1 MFNTAVEFSSVR
13 SDQDLPIVIADK
25 PISTRDRNIALAA
38 IVALA
43 IIDAIAIPFA
53 NVHVARVDA
62 FIPVLQ
68 TVMCAIDLLTAA
80 LLFAQYSIHPV
91 RGVLAVASGYV
102 FSGLFALIQT
112 LAFPGGYAPTG
123 IIGDGLNSAA
133 WFFVLWHTTFPLALI
148 AYVLSRDRG
157 DTASLSGRSTAITI
171 TGTIVCVL
179 AAVTGLTW
187 LTTHGTRYLPALYLN
202 AVEQTPFGATINISL
217 WATNIAAFVML
228 FVRRRTVLDLWL
240 MVILFAWWPNFLV
253 AIAHT
258 VVRFTAGWYIARF
271 SALVASSTL
280 LIVLLAESTALYA
293 RLAHAFMLLQRER
306 ADRLAGVQA
315 ATAAMAH
322 ELRQPLTAIAM
333 RGAAGVNWLKRTP
346 PDLNSARECF
356 NWMID
361 ASLRADEI
369 IAATRG
375 LFRKT
380 PIQFTAVQINDVV
393 REVLSLIQDDL
404 RVEAVVAS
412 AEYEEN
418 LPEIHA
424 AATQIQQVILNL
436 VKNAIEAMRS
446 VAPGKRRLRLVT
458 GFNGK
463 STVSVYIQDSGP
475 GIASKV
481 QDRMF
486 DPFFTTKPSGTGLG
500 LSICRTIVED
510 HGGKLRLS
518 KTDARGTS
526 FELILPLGGRLSV
539 ANPTPAEGG

>member
-1 MFNTAVEFSSVR
+1 MFNTAVESSSVR
-13 SDQDLPIVIADK
+13 SDQDLPIVIADM
-25 PISTRDRNIALAA
+25 PISTRHRNIALAA

-43 IIDAIAIPFA
+43 ITDAIVIPFA
-53 NVHVARVDA
+53 NVHLARVDA

-80 LLFAQYSIHPV
+80 LLLAQYSIRPV
-91 RGVLAVASGYV
+91 RAVLAVASGYV
-102 FSGLFALIQT
+102 FSGLFAFIQT
-112 LAFPGGYAPTG
+112 LAFPGGYAPAG

-148 AYVLSRDRG
+148 VYVVSKDRD
-157 DTASLSGRSTAITI
+157 DAASLSGGSTATTI
-171 TGTIVCVL
+171 ARTMVCVL
-179 AAVTGLTW
+179 AAAAGLTW
-187 LTTHGTRYLPALYLN
+187 LATHGTRFLPAIYLN
-202 AVEQTPFGATINISL
+202 SAEQTPFGAAVNISL
-217 WATNIAAFVML
+217 WAVNITAFVIL

-293 RLAHAFMLLQRER
+293 RLAHAFVLLRRER
-306 ADRLAGVQA
+306 ADRLADVEA

-333 RGAAGVNWLKRTP
+333 RGAEGMNWLKRKP

-356 NWMID
+356 GSIID
-361 ASLRADEI
+361 ASLRSDKI
-369 IAATRG
+369 IAAIRG
-375 LFRKT
+375 LFRKA

-393 REVLSLIQDDL
+393 REVLTFIEGDL
-404 RVEAVVAS
+404 QVGAVVAT

-418 LPEIHA
+418 LPKIHA
-424 AATQIQQVILNL
+424 AATQLQQVILNL

-446 VAPGKRRLRLVT
+446 VAPGRRRLRLVT
-458 GFNGK
+458 GFHGK
-463 STVSVYIQDSGP
+463 SAVSVYIQDSGP
-475 GIASKV
+475 GIASQV
-481 QDRMF
+481 QDRIF

-500 LSICRTIVED
+500 LSICRTIVDD

-518 KTDARGTS
+518 KTDAHGTS
-526 FELILPLGGRLSV
+526 FELTLPLGGRLSEV
-539 ANPTPAEGG
+539 KPTSAEGG

>member
-1 MFNTAVEFSSVR
+1 MVNTAVEASSVR
-13 SDQDLPIVIADK
+13 SDQDLPIVIADM
-25 PISTRDRNIALAA
+25 PISPRHRNIALAA
-38 IVALA
+38 IAALA
-43 IIDAIAIPFA
+43 IVDAIVIPFA
-53 NVHVARVDA
+53 NLHLARVDA
-62 FIPVLQ
+62 FVPVLQ

-91 RGVLAVASGYV
+91 RAVLAVASGYV
-102 FSGLFALIQT
+102 FSGLFAFIQT
-112 LAFPGGYAPTG
+112 LAFPGGYAPAG

-148 AYVLSRDRG
+148 VYVLLKDRG
-157 DTASLSGRSTAITI
+157 DAASLSGGSTAITI
-171 TGTIVCVL
+171 AGTIVCVL
-179 AAVTGLTW
+179 AAAAGLTW
-187 LTTHGTRYLPALYLN
+187 LATHGTRYLPAIYLN
-202 AVEQTPFGATINISL
+202 SAEQTPYGAAVNISL
-217 WATNIAAFVML
+217 WAVNITAFVIL

-293 RLAHAFMLLQRER
+293 RLAHAFVLLRRER
-306 ADRLAGVQA
+306 ADRLAGVEA

-322 ELRQPLTAIAM
+322 ELRQPLTAIAI
-333 RGAAGVNWLKRTP
+333 RGAEGINWLKRTP

-356 NWMID
+356 DWIID
-361 ASLRADEI
+361 ASHRSDKI
-369 IAATRG
+369 IAAIRG
-375 LFRKT
+375 LFRKR

-393 REVLSLIQDDL
+393 REVLALIEDDL
-404 RVEAVVAS
+404 QVQAVVAT
-412 AEYEEN
+412 AEYGEN

-436 VKNAIEAMRS
+436 VKNGIEAMRS

-463 STVSVYIQDSGP
+463 STVAVYIQDSGP
-475 GIASKV
+475 GIASQV
-481 QDRMF
+481 QDRIF

-510 HGGKLRLS
+510 HGGKLLLS
-518 KTDARGTS
+518 KTDAHGTS
-526 FELILPLGGRLSV
+526 FELTLPLGGGLSEV
-539 ANPTPAEGG
+539 KPTSAEGG